1 MVQTAGN
8 AENVLKTKKTMLP
21 VCYYLSGGLDVDF
34 VHIVKSE
41 NQKLVLVDSVFG
53 VHMLSGLV
61 TESLI
66 IPQDKPFPACGIH
79 SEA

>member
-34 VHIVKSE
+34 VHIVKRE
-41 NQKLVLVDSVFG
+41 NQKLVLVDSRCFWGAHV
-53 VHMLSGLV
+53 VR
-61 TESLI
+61 
-66 IPQDKPFPACGIH
+66 ACDRI
-79 SEA
+79 SDYSSR